1 MILFRVLFNKIIDIF
16 SPIDLDDFEMI
27 DGWMVRIKP
36 RDVPCITRS
45 GIRICYPCNRDRKG
59 KCNYDW

>member
-1 MILFRVLFNKIIDIF
+1 MVVQ
-16 SPIDLDDFEMI
+16 I
-27 DGWMVRIKP
+27 DGWMVRIRP
-36 RDVPCITRS
+36 RDVPCSTKN

>member
-1 MILFRVLFNKIIDIF
+1 MVVQ
-16 SPIDLDDFEMI
+16 I
-27 DGWMVRIKP
+27 DGWMVRIRP
-36 RDVPCITRS
+36 RDAPCSIN